1 MKTVILFILVG
12 AILLCIA
19 SCRIKNNPGDTGM
32 PDPYFI
38 QTQKSIE
45 KANIVY
51 GADESPITLRK
62 PKNAYFS
69 IAPSVALNRNK
80 SVHIKANDA
89 SWQADVYYALNEP
102 FVVYYYKG
110 VVNDFEYFYQ
120 EITDLGITHFNKQV
134 KYIKSTYKNPNEK
147 DVYEIHFV
155 GFEDAESDGIIG
167 FKIYSPEKELSA
179 TYLRDLFSEL
189 FFQER

>member
-1 MKTVILFILVG
+1 MKTVILSILVS
-12 AILLCIA
+12 ALLLCIA
-19 SCRIKNNPGDTGM
+19 SCRFKNDPGDTGM
-32 PDPYFI
+32 PDPDFI
-38 QTQKSIE
+38 QIQKSI
-45 KANIVY
+45 KKVNIAV
-51 GADESPITLRK
+51 GADDVITLHK

-69 IAPSVALNRNK
+69 IAPTVALNRNK

-89 SWQADVYYALNEP
+89 SWQADVYHAINEP
-102 FVVYYYKG
+102 FVEYYYKG

-120 EITDLGITHFNKQV
+120 EVTDLGITHFNKPV
-134 KYIKSTYKNPNEK
+134 KYIKSTYKNPKEEA
-147 DVYEIHFV
+147 VYEIHIV

-179 TYLRDLFSEL
+179 TYLRGMFSEL

>member
-1 MKTVILFILVG
+1 MKIAILFVLVG
-12 AILLCIA
+12 ALFLCIA

-32 PDPYFI
+32 PDPDFI

-45 KANIVY
+45 KVNIVY
-51 GADESPITLRK
+51 GADDVITLRK

-69 IAPSVALNRNK
+69 ISPSVALNRNK

-89 SWQADVYYALNEP
+89 SWQADVYHAQNES
-102 FVVYYYKG
+102 FVEYYYNG
-110 VVNDFEYFYQ
+110 VVKDFEYFHQ
-120 EITDLGITHFNKQV
+120 EVTDLGITHFNKSV

-147 DVYEIHFV
+147 EVYEIHFV
-155 GFEDAESDGIIG
+155 GFEAAETTGIFG
-167 FKIYSPEKELSA
+167 FKIYSNEKEISVN
-179 TYLRDLFSEL
+179 YMRNLFSEL